1 MPHINSANLQIL
13 WTNLGV
19 CVILIQIY
27 FGEYNFKCTV
37 IVKITR

>member
-1 MPHINSANLQIL
+1 MPHINGANLRIL

-19 CVILIQIY
+19 CAILIQIY
-27 FGEYNFKCTV
+27 VVEYNFKCTV